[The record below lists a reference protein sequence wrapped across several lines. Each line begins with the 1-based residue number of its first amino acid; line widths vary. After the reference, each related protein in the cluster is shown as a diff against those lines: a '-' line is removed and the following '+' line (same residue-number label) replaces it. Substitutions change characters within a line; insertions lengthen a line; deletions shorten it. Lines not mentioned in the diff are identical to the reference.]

1 MSVDPDTL
9 DDPKLLRN
17 LLQNAAKAGR
27 DDLVLKCQ
35 VRLAKL
41 EGAQYRT
48 SLEREFWSA
57 VAAAE
62 ELASLRNGK
71 KTRLSR
77 TRQKVARV
85 GIKQCLEDWAQH
97 KGTTQGFDIL
107 VEGGHPELTGEAIV
121 VRHSSEFRPEI
132 VEAARKRLLDYGIDP
147 TSVGTASS

>member
-1 MSVDPDTL
+1 MSVDPDHL
-9 DDPKLLRN
+9 SDPKLLRN
-17 LLQNAAKAGR
+17 LLQNAARAGR
-27 DDLVLKCQ
+27 NDLVLKCQ

-41 EGAQYRT
+41 EGARYRT
-48 SLEREFWSA
+48 ALEREFWAA

-62 ELASLRNGK
+62 ELASLKNDK

-85 GIKQCLEDWAQH
+85 GIKQCLEDWACY

-121 VRHSSEFRPEI
+121 VRHAGEFRPEI
-132 VEAARKRLLDYGIDP
+132 VESARRRLLDHGIDP
-147 TSVGTASS
+147 AVIGTAA